1 MPNLHV
7 RSPRAAVGPNPEQGA
22 VLGSR
27 CAAAAADAAPRAR
40 ARQVIKL
47 MQSFKSK
54 EFVKEA
60 FAWRHY
66 YWRAPCNVA
75 RRERCLV

>member
-1 MPNLHV
+1 MV
-7 RSPRAAVGPNPEQGA
+7 
-22 VLGSR
+22 GSR
-27 CAAAAADAAPRAR
+27 SRRSAADARPRAR

-66 YWRAPCNVA
+66 YWRAPRGCV
-75 RRERCLV
+75 RRSRLLRPPPRRHADAPDRGAGT

>member
-1 MPNLHV
+1 M
-7 RSPRAAVGPNPEQGA
+7 
-22 VLGSR
+22 LGSR
-27 CAAAAADAAPRAR
+27 SRRSAADACPRAR

-66 YWRAPCNVA
+66 YWRAPRGCA
-75 RRERCLV
+75 RRSRCLPNPPRHADAPDRGAGT